1 MTSKTPLL
9 IGTRGSPL
17 ALAQARMALEALARL
32 DPALAEPG
40 AAEIRVI
47 KTTGDTIQDR
57 PLSEIGG
64 KGLFTKEL
72 QEALFSREIDIAVHS
87 MKDVATVLPD
97 ELAIGCMLPREDPRD
112 VLLARGGI
120 TSIAALPQ
128 GAVVGSAS
136 LRRVAQLLAAR
147 PDLRVV
153 TLRGNVQR
161 RLSRLEAG
169 EIDAT
174 LLALAGL
181 RRLQMGTAGGT
192 PLELD
197 EMLPAPAQG
206 AIGIEYRRADTAI
219 AERLR
224 AISHAPTFACVTAE
238 RAFLRILDGSCRTP
252 IAALAVLEGEELRLR
267 GLVAKPDGSRVE
279 RIELRGAAHEA
290 NELGERAGAEIRGRL
305 GNQYPSGWL

>member
-17 ALAQARMALEALARL
+17 ALAQARMALAALAER

-47 KTTGDTIQDR
+47 KTTGDSIQDR
-57 PLSEIGG
+57 PLTEIGG

-72 QEALFSREIDIAVHS
+72 QEALYAREIDIAVHS

-97 ELAIGCMLPREDPRD
+97 GLTIGCMLPREDPRD
-112 VLLARGGI
+112 VLLARGV
-120 TSIAALPQ
+120 TSLGGLPQ
-128 GAVVGSAS
+128 GAVVGTAS
-136 LRRVAQLLAAR
+136 LRRAAQLLALR

-161 RLSRLEAG
+161 RLARLESG

-174 LLALAGL
+174 MLAMAGL
-181 RRLQMGTAGGT
+181 LRLQMGTAGGT
-192 PLELD
+192 PLEPE

-206 AIGIEYRRADTAI
+206 AIGIEHRADDADV
-219 AERLR
+219 AERLA
-224 AISHAPTFACVTAE
+224 AISHAPTFARVTTE
-238 RAFLRILDGSCRTP
+238 RAFLRVLDGSCRTP
-252 IAALAVLEGEELRLR
+252 IAALATFEGERLRLR

-279 RIELRGAAHEA
+279 QVESWGAAGEA
-290 NELGERAGAEIRGRL
+290 QELGERAGADVRARL
-305 GNQYPSGWL
+305 GNHYPSGWL